1 MPLGEHASN
10 FNLEKA
16 ICNHGLFMMAPNCWN
31 PSNKS
36 FQRPLRLTNA
46 TDSVNVSV
54 SHPTGQDFLVIHVY
68 DVEILS
74 SEDRRTIMNQIVR
87 MLRISNKD
95 ESDLREFHA
104 IHAEAKH
111 QGFGRLFRSPSLF
124 EDIIKSILLCN
135 TTKVENGK
143 INLHKYEEEGVSCE
157 LLYKSLKDNKG
168 FGPFVCANI
177 LFCIGIY
184 EKVPTDSETIR
195 HLKEVHSRESCDAK
209 TVDKDVKEIYDKYA
223 PFQCLAFWME
233 LLESYEKKCGKLS
246 ELDNS
251 QYHIV
256 TGNIKL

>member
-31 PSNKS
+31 PSTKS

-54 SHPTGQDFLVIHVY
+54 SHPTGEDFLVIHVY

-135 TTKVENGK
+135 TTYK
-143 INLHKYEEEGVSCE
+143 EEGVSCK
-157 LLYKSLKDNKG
+157 LLYKTLKDNKG
-168 FGPFVCANI
+168 FGTFVCANI
-177 LFCIGIY
+177 LFCIGFY

-195 HLKEVHSRESCDAK
+195 HLKEVHSRDSCDAK

-233 LLESYEKKCGKLS
+233 LLESHEKKCGKLRS
-246 ELDNS
+246 WITL
-251 QYHIV
+251 
-256 TGNIKL
+256 NIIL

>member
-31 PSNKS
+31 PSTKS

-46 TDSVNVSV
+46 TDSVNVSI

-74 SEDRRTIMNQIVR
+74 SEDRQTIMNQIVR

-135 TTKVENGK
+135 TTY
-143 INLHKYEEEGVSCE
+143 IQ
-157 LLYKSLKDNKG
+157 
-168 FGPFVCANI
+168 
-177 LFCIGIY
+177 
-184 EKVPTDSETIR
+184 
-195 HLKEVHSRESCDAK
+195 ESCDAK
-209 TVDKDVKEIYDKYA
+209 TVHKDVKEIYDKYA